1 MFKWLRKI
9 RRTGKATSFQ
19 ASGPD
24 QRESVAPPRIEQQP
38 HRFLIRQNIAQLE
51 EVYGP
56 LAESIIT
63 HNLKTRIRFAR
74 RQDE

>member
-19 ASGPD
+19 ASGPG

-56 LAESIIT
+56 AS
-63 HNLKTRIRFAR
+63 
-74 RQDE
+74 